1 MKGPYQKARWWLSLG
16 GLVSTSVLPG
26 VLTGCV
32 AAEKNCTGGTCK
44 KSFLGIGKCNA
55 IPCGAIPQPYGWFVH
70 KWEDAQ
76 CAKAEADDFV
86 IYKHEW
92 FKGGTELG
100 PYGTYHI
107 QQILKRLPGVP
118 FPVLI
123 QVETQD
129 PARNEMRRMVIVNY
143 LAQAGVPDPD
153 ARVVLGYPEAE
164 GLYGDEAVRIYQ
176 QMIIQHPAY
185 SPFGLGGFGGGGF
198 GGVTAVPGGAGGAY
212 GGGSFGA
219 PPVAAPQNLP

>member
-1 MKGPYQKARWWLSLG
+1 MKGPYKRARWWLSLG

-26 VLTGCV
+26 VLIGCV
-32 AAEKNCTGGTCK
+32 STDTNCSGGTCK
-44 KSFLGIGKCNA
+44 KPGWFGKCQT
-55 IPCGAIPQPYGWFVH
+55 IPKGAIPQPYGWFVH
-70 KWEDAQ
+70 GWENAQ

-123 QVETQD
+123 QFQTQD
-129 PARNEMRRMVIVNY
+129 PAKNEMRRMVIVNY

-153 ARVVLGYPEAE
+153 TRVVLGYPEAE
-164 GLYGDEAVRIYQ
+164 GLYGDEATRIYQ
-176 QMIIQHPAY
+176 QMISQHNLLNQ
-185 SPFGLGGFGGGGF
+185 FGGLGGGF
-198 GGVTAVPGGAGGAY
+198 GGLNFAPGL
-212 GGGSFGA
+212 GGGFGGTGFNVA
-219 PPVAAPQNLP
+219 PVAPAQNLP

>member
-1 MKGPYQKARWWLSLG
+1 MKGSYQKARWWLSLG

-26 VLTGCV
+26 MLTNCV
-32 AAEKNCTGGTCK
+32 AADPSCSTGTCK
-44 KSFLGIGKCNA
+44 RSFLGIGRCQT
-55 IPCGAIPQPYGWFVH
+55 IPKGAIPQPYGWFVH
-70 KWEDAQ
+70 KWENAQ
-76 CAKAEADDFV
+76 CSKAEADDFV

-153 ARVVLGYPEAE
+153 TRVVLGYPEAE
-164 GLYGDEAVRIYQ
+164 GLYGDEAPRIYQ
-176 QMIIQHPAY
+176 QMITQHNLLNQ
-185 SPFGLGGFGGGGF
+185 FGLGGLGGIGGF
-198 GGVTAVPGGAGGAY
+198 GGITAVPGGGTYAG
-212 GGGSFGA
+212 FGA
-219 PPVAAPQNLP
+219 APAAVPQNLP